1 MEDGR
6 GVRLS
11 GLAASADATA
21 AVASGYTPRM
31 PAIGTHLPPGWRELV
46 DPAWLA
52 GWEPRDFD
60 LEGGT
65 TQVVTM
71 GEGPPL
77 VLVPPLPGFKEA
89 FLGVAHLLAREFR
102 VITFDL
108 RARFAGPPSWTALRG
123 DLDRVLDELAPGRVA
138 LLGHSLGGALA
149 QQWAVARPERARALI
164 LSSSFPRVSGAPR
177 HWAKRYLEQPVVLA
191 SQRFLPRRWARALA
205 GRLAARGAWVYDE
218 RCDERVR
225 DFVGYGIRVLPFR
238 LAFQCVDL
246 ALSHDTRR
254 GLGEIRCP
262 VLLVVG
268 EREARWAREAHLEL
282 AALLPQAERRV
293 APGVAHLHPLSS
305 PAWLAATVAEW
316 LRRQPID

>member
-1 MEDGR
+1 MR
-6 GVRLS
+6 G
-11 GLAASADATA
+11 
-21 AVASGYTPRM
+21 
-31 PAIGTHLPPGWRELV
+31 IGTHLPDGWRPLV

-52 GWEPRDFD
+52 GWEPRP
-60 LEGGT
+60 LELAGGT

-71 GEGPPL
+71 GDGPPL

-108 RARFAGPPSWTALRG
+108 RARFEGRPSWAALVD
-123 DLDRVLDELAPGRVA
+123 DLDRVVDALAPGRLA

-149 QQWAVARPERARALI
+149 QHWAIAHPERARALI

-177 HWAKRYLEQPVVLA
+177 HWRKRYLEQPVVLA
-191 SQRFLPRRWARALA
+191 SQRFLPNGWARNWAE
-205 GRLAARGAWVYDE
+205 RFARYGAWVYDD

-238 LAFQCVDL
+238 TAFQCVGL
-246 ALSHDTRR
+246 AMAHDTR
-254 GLGEIRCP
+254 LDLAKIRCP

-268 EREARWAREAHLEL
+268 EREARWAVEAHEEM
-282 AALLPQAERRV
+282 ARLLPQAERRV

-305 PAWLAATVAEW
+305 PRWLAETAAEW
-316 LRRQPID
+316 LRRQPLG